1 MPKEYPIKC
10 PSMDSAEG
18 RMEKKVVV
26 SPCCGDETAT
36 YDDRAFFKRN
46 AMPRLLTYR
55 AALRQGFDKVETF

>member
-1 MPKEYPIKC
+1 
-10 PSMDSAEG
+10 MDFAKG

-26 SPCCGDETAT
+26 SPCCGDETTT

-46 AMPRLLTYR
+46 AMPRLPVYR